1 MAKSKK
7 DTKDEGLEIVE
18 GALTKGE
25 RFIEENQKI
34 LTYIIVGIVAIFAIY
49 LAFKRFYVKS
59 KEEEAQ
65 KQMFVAEQYFEKD
78 SFKLA
83 INGDGNYLGF
93 LDIINEYGI
102 TKSANLAEYYTGISY
117 LKLGEYEKAIE
128 HLKEF
133 DADDKMLEP
142 EALGAIGDAYVE
154 LDKTDDAIGYYLK
167 ASEYENE
174 FLTPYFY
181 MKAGLIYE
189 EKGDYKKA
197 LELYER
203 INNDYKKSN
212 EGRYIEK
219 YIQRAKLKS
228 K

>member
-1 MAKSKK
+1 MSKSKK
-7 DTKDEGLEIVE
+7 ETKDEGLEIVE

-34 LTYIIVGIVAIFAIY
+34 LTWVIVGIVAVVAIY
-49 LAFKRFYVKS
+49 LAFNRFYVKP
-59 KEEEAQ
+59 KEEEAR

-78 SFKLA
+78 SFRLA

-93 LDIINEYGI
+93 LEIINQYGI
-102 TKSANLAEYYTGISY
+102 TKSANLAEYYAGISF
-117 LKLGEYEKAIE
+117 LKLGEFDKAIE

-133 DADDKMLEP
+133 DCDDNMLKP
-142 EALGAIGDAYVE
+142 EAQGAIGDAYLE
-154 LDKTDDAIGYYLK
+154 MNKIDDAIDHYLK
-167 ASEYENE
+167 ASEAENE
-174 FLTPYFY
+174 FLSPYFY
-181 MKAGLIYE
+181 MKAGLAYE

-197 LELYER
+197 LELYEL
-203 INNDYKKSN
+203 INNDFKKSN